1 MNRWPAGSS
10 SPAPRRPGERRRE
23 RQISPPA
30 RPLRLATWLLAHRPY
45 RQPAP
50 PARSSLPSSTTEADL
65 APQRHGGHP
74 DATALLIIV
83 RHRSRDTVRLAQSR
97 PDRRGR
103 EAAPRPFPTLIT
115 SPFGVVCG
123 SARTRPPSA
132 PRPSPHTSLRAVPV
146 ELASPPAGL
155 CNW

>member
-10 SPAPRRPGERRRE
+10 SPPPRRPGERRRE

-30 RPLRLATWLLAHRPY
+30 RPLPPATWRLAHRPY
-45 RQPAP
+45 RQPPP

-83 RHRSRDTVRLAQSR
+83 LHRSRDTVRLAQSR
-97 PDRRGR
+97 PDRRIS
-103 EAAPRPFPTLIT
+103 EAL
-115 SPFGVVCG
+115 
-123 SARTRPPSA
+123 
-132 PRPSPHTSLRAVPV
+132 PV
-146 ELASPPAGL
+146 YTAH
-155 CNW
+155 